1 MLDLFVEFLYN
12 FKMWAEIFVR
22 PDIEQQMYY
31 GVFSRTT
38 DYSPALANTAY
49 AVQFDTTR
57 ISNGVVIGSPTS
69 RIVVPESGL
78 YDVSVT
84 LQYSSS
90 NSSNKDIYSWI
101 RKNGTDV
108 ANSARIVTI
117 NINNGYVPVSL
128 AEVLS
133 LAASDYIEIMFAAD
147 NTNVTI
153 DNVASTAFAPAA
165 PAVVL
170 AVSQVQ
176 Q

>member
-1 MLDLFVEFLYN
+1 M
-12 FKMWAEIFVR
+12 
-22 PDIEQQMYY
+22 
-31 GVFSRTT
+31 
-38 DYSPALANTAY
+38 
-49 AVQFDTTR
+49 
-57 ISNGVVIGSPTS
+57 
-69 RIVVPESGL
+69 
-78 YDVSVT
+78 
-84 LQYSSS
+84 
-90 NSSNKDIYSWI
+90 
-101 RKNGTDV
+101 